1 MLSQFIGDHGLSE
14 FVIDGLKKD
23 IVIDV
28 GAMRDILEETHELRK
43 LSLRKIKGIHPES
56 LEELITL
63 IGDLIQSEP
72 PRLTELDF
80 GGIGGSAEQGY
91 KLLEA
96 IYETGMQV

>member
-23 IVIDV
+23 IVIDE
-28 GAMRDILEETHELRK
+28 GAMRDILNETHELSK
-43 LSLRKIKGIHPES
+43 LSLRYTNDIHPES
-56 LEELITL
+56 LEELINL
-63 IGDLIQSEP
+63 IRDLIHSEP

-80 GGIGGSAEQGY
+80 GGIGRSAEQGY

-96 IYETGMQV
+96 IYETRMQI